1 MAWKSW
7 RGNLRPASS
16 AAVYTQ
22 ISLEPGGGGV
32 QAAHPG
38 WSAYHTS
45 LNPLGTPCLSSR
57 ARRDLSEVSVDVI
70 ALATGQDDGA
80 PLSLKKI
87 AEVAVP
93 PSAAFSRST
102 DTTELEEDEEAAIA
116 AWFWKM
122 VSFWGQ

>member
-1 MAWKSW
+1 
-7 RGNLRPASS
+7 
-16 AAVYTQ
+16 
-22 ISLEPGGGGV
+22 
-32 QAAHPG
+32 
-38 WSAYHTS
+38 
-45 LNPLGTPCLSSR
+45 
-57 ARRDLSEVSVDVI
+57 VDVI

-87 AEVAVP
+87 AEVAVS